1 MRALAAVLLCVVLA
15 SCGAAQTPTG
25 SSPSSSESSSTSS
38 VAPITTTPSVPPPL
52 PPSSAPLP
60 PTLPTPTRALDPDVK
75 TVRGTVSAGVE
86 AGCTLLTAPGEQYL
100 LLGADP
106 AIAVAGAMVEVSGKP
121 DPGAMTTCQ
130 QGTPFH
136 VTSTRRG

>member
-1 MRALAAVLLCVVLA
+1 M
-15 SCGAAQTPTG
+15 P
-25 SSPSSSESSSTSS
+25 
-38 VAPITTTPSVPPPL
+38 TPS
-52 PPSSAPLP
+52 
-60 PTLPTPTRALDPDVK
+60 RALDPTLK

-86 AGCTLLTAPGEQYL
+86 SGCTLLSTPGEQYL

-106 AIAVAGAMVEVSGKP
+106 AIAVAGAVVEVSGRA

-136 VTSTRRG
+136 VTRTQRG

>member
-1 MRALAAVLLCVVLA
+1 MRGLAAVLLCVVLA
-15 SCGAAQTPTG
+15 SCGAAQPPVG
-25 SSPSSSESSSTSS
+25 SPPSSNPPSSASSE
-38 VAPITTTPSVPPPL
+38 APTTTTVPPPL

-86 AGCTLLTAPGEQYL
+86 AGCTILTAPGEQYL

>member
-1 MRALAAVLLCVVLA
+1 MRGLTAVLLCVVLA
-15 SCGAAQTPTG
+15 SCGQVPPAQVPASSTPTTD
-25 SSPSSSESSSTSS
+25 TS
-38 VAPITTTPSVPPPL
+38 TPSIPAPL

-60 PTLPTPTRALDPDVK
+60 ATTTPPPTPSRALDPGVT

-86 AGCTLLTAPGEQYL
+86 SGCTLLNTGGEQYL

-106 AIAVAGAMVEVSGKP
+106 AIAVAGAVVEVSGRA
-121 DPGAMTTCQ
+121 DPGGMTTCQ

-136 VTSTRRG
+136 VIRTQRG

>member
-1 MRALAAVLLCVVLA
+1 MRGLAVVLLCTVLA
-15 SCGAAQTPTG
+15 SCGQVPPAQVPG
-25 SSPSSSESSSTSS
+25 ASTSASTS
-38 VAPITTTPSVPPPL
+38 VPDTTTPSLPAPL

-60 PTLPTPTRALDPDVK
+60 PTLPTPSRALDPDVK
-75 TVRGTVSAGVE
+75 TVRGTVSGGVE
-86 AGCTLLTAPGEQYL
+86 AGCTILTAPGEQYL

-106 AIAVAGAMVEVSGKP
+106 AIAVAGAVVEVTGKA

-136 VTSTRRG
+136 VSSTKRG

>member
-1 MRALAAVLLCVVLA
+1 MRGLAAVLLCLMIA
-15 SCGAAQTPTG
+15 SCGQVPPAQVPGSSTPT
-25 SSPSSSESSSTSS
+25 SDS
-38 VAPITTTPSVPPPL
+38 VTTATTTPSIPAPL
-52 PPSSAPLP
+52 PPSSAPVP
-60 PTLPTPTRALDPDVK
+60 PTLPTPSRALDPSVK

-86 AGCTLLTAPGEQYL
+86 SGCTILTAPGEQYL

-106 AIAVAGAMVEVSGKP
+106 AIAVAGAVVEVSGKA

-136 VTSTRRG
+136 VSSTKRG